1 VTYHVG
7 AAVVNPPTNPL
18 IPEWPELIIGAIAF
32 LIVFAVLGK
41 VLLPR
46 IQKTLAERTDAIE
59 GGLKRADDAQAEAQ
73 QVLDQYRQQLADAR
87 QEASRLREQAQEQGA
102 AIIADMREVAQTEA
116 RRIIDSA
123 HQQIET
129 ERMLALQA
137 LRTDVGA
144 MAVDLASRVVGESL
158 EDVARQRRIVERF
171 IEGLEQPDADEA
183 RPDADEARPDA
194 DEARST
200 T

>member
-1 VTYHVG
+1 VRYLAADVVTP
-7 AAVVNPPTNPL
+7 NTNPL
-18 IPEWPELIIGAIAF
+18 IPALPELIIGAIAF

-41 VLLPR
+41 ILLPR

-59 GGLKRADDAQAEAQ
+59 GGLKRAEDAQAEAQ

-87 QEASRLREQAQEQGA
+87 QEAARLREQAQEQGA

-123 HQQIET
+123 HQQIAT
-129 ERMLALQA
+129 DRMLALQA

-171 IEGLEQPDADEA
+171 IEGLEQPEADQ
-183 RPDADEARPDA
+183 
-194 DEARST
+194 ARSAT
-200 T
+200 

>member
-1 VTYHVG
+1 MIYHAEA
-7 AAVVNPPTNPL
+7 AAVVPPANPL
-18 IPEWPELIIGAIAF
+18 VPAWPELIIGTIAF

-46 IQKTLAERTDAIE
+46 IQKTLAERADAIE
-59 GGLKRADDAQAEAQ
+59 GGLKRAEDAQAEAQ

-87 QEASRLREQAQEQGA
+87 QEAARLREQAQEQGA

-129 ERMLALQA
+129 DRMLALQA
-137 LRTDVGA
+137 LRTDVGT

-171 IEGLEQPDADEA
+171 IEGLEQPDADG
-183 RPDADEARPDA
+183 ARPDA

>member
-1 VTYHVG
+1 MIYHVEA
-7 AAVVNPPTNPL
+7 AAVVPPANPL
-18 IPEWPELIIGAIAF
+18 VPAWPELIIGTISF

-46 IQKTLAERTDAIE
+46 IQKTLADRTNAIE
-59 GGLKRADDAQAEAQ
+59 GGLKRAEDTQAEAQ
-73 QVLDQYRQQLADAR
+73 KVLDQYRQQLADAR
-87 QEASRLREQAQEQGA
+87 QEAARLREQAQEQGA

-129 ERMLALQA
+129 DRMLALQA

-158 EDVARQRRIVERF
+158 EDVARQRRIVDRF
-171 IEGLEQPDADEA
+171 IEDLDQPDADA
-183 RPDADEARPDA
+183 ASPDA
-194 DEARST
+194 DEARSAT
-200 T
+200 

>member
-18 IPEWPELIIGAIAF
+18 IPEWPELIIGTVAF

-41 VLLPR
+41 ILLPR

-59 GGLKRADDAQAEAQ
+59 GGLKRAEDAQTEAQ
-73 QVLDQYRQQLADAR
+73 RVLDEYRQQLADAR
-87 QEASRLREQAQEQGA
+87 QEAARLREQAQEQGA

-129 ERMLALQA
+129 DRMLALQS
-137 LRTDVGA
+137 LRTDVGT

-171 IEGLEQPDADEA
+171 IEGLEQPDTDEA
-183 RPDADEARPDA
+183 RPDT

>member
-1 VTYHVG
+1 MIYHVEA
-7 AAVVNPPTNPL
+7 AAVVPPANPL
-18 IPEWPELIIGAIAF
+18 VPAWPELIIGTISF

-46 IQKTLAERTDAIE
+46 IQKTLADRTNAIE
-59 GGLKRADDAQAEAQ
+59 GGLKRAEDTQAEAQ

-87 QEASRLREQAQEQGA
+87 QEAARLREQAQEQGA

-129 ERMLALQA
+129 DRMLALQA

-158 EDVARQRRIVERF
+158 EDVARQRRIVDRF
-171 IEGLEQPDADEA
+171 IEGLDQPDTDGAS
-183 RPDADEARPDA
+183 PDA
-194 DEARST
+194 DEARSAT
-200 T
+200 

>member
-1 VTYHVG
+1 MNYHVG

-46 IQKTLAERTDAIE
+46 IQATMAERTDKIE
-59 GGLKRADDAQAEAQ
+59 GGLKRAEEAQ
-73 QVLDQYRQQLADAR
+73 EEAQGVLDQYRQQLADAR
-87 QEASRLREQAQEQGA
+87 QEAARLREQAQEQGA
-102 AIIADMREVAQTEA
+102 QIIADMREVAQTEA
-116 RRIIDSA
+116 RRIIDAA
-123 HQQIET
+123 HQQVET
-129 ERMLALQA
+129 DRMLAMQA

-171 IEGLEQPDADEA
+171 IEGLEQPE
-183 RPDADEARPDA
+183 A

>member
-1 VTYHVG
+1 M
-7 AAVVNPPTNPL
+7 VVNPPTNPL
-18 IPEWPELIIGAIAF
+18 IPEWPELIIGALAF

-59 GGLKRADDAQAEAQ
+59 GGLERAQEAQAEAD
-73 QVLDQYRQQLADAR
+73 QVLQQYRQQLAEAQ

-116 RRIIDSA
+116 RRIIDAA
-123 HQQIET
+123 HAQIET
-129 ERMLALQA
+129 DRMQAMQA

-144 MAVDLASRVVGESL
+144 MAVDLAGRVVGESL

-171 IEGLEQPDADEA
+171 IEDLEQPQ
-183 RPDADEARPDA
+183 A
-194 DEARST
+194 DEARSAT
-200 T
+200 

>member
-1 VTYHVG
+1 MIYHPEA
-7 AAVVNPPTNPL
+7 AAVVPPANPL
-18 IPEWPELIIGAIAF
+18 VPAWPELIIGTIAF

-46 IQKTLAERTDAIE
+46 IQKTLADRTDAIE
-59 GGLKRADDAQAEAQ
+59 GGLKRAEDAQTEAQ

-87 QEASRLREQAQEQGA
+87 QEAARLREQAQEQGA
-102 AIIADMREVAQTEA
+102 AIIADMREVAQTE
-116 RRIIDSA
+116 
-123 HQQIET
+123 QIAT
-129 ERMLALQA
+129 DQMLAMQA

-171 IEGLEQPDADEA
+171 IEGLEQPDADQ
-183 RPDADEARPDA
+183 
-194 DEARST
+194 ARSAT
-200 T
+200 

>member
-1 VTYHVG
+1 MIYHAVA
-7 AAVVNPPTNPL
+7 AAVVPAANPL
-18 IPEWPELIIGAIAF
+18 VPAWPELIIGTISF
-32 LIVFAVLGK
+32 LIVFAILGK

-46 IQKTLAERTDAIE
+46 IQKTLAERAEVIE
-59 GGLKRADDAQAEAQ
+59 GGIKRADEAQAEAQ

-87 QEASRLREQAQEQGA
+87 QEAARLREQAQEQGA

-116 RRIIDSA
+116 RRIIDAA
-123 HQQIET
+123 HQQIAT
-129 ERMLALQA
+129 DQMLAMQA

-171 IEGLEQPDADEA
+171 IEGLEQPAADQA
-183 RPDADEARPDA
+183 TPDADQ
-194 DEARST
+194 ARSAT
-200 T
+200 

>member
-1 VTYHVG
+1 VIYHVEA
-7 AAVVNPPTNPL
+7 AAVVPPANPL
-18 IPEWPELIIGAIAF
+18 VPAWPELIIGTISF

-46 IQKTLAERTDAIE
+46 IQKTLADRTNAIE
-59 GGLKRADDAQAEAQ
+59 GGLKRAEDAQAEAQ

-87 QEASRLREQAQEQGA
+87 QEAARLREQAQEQGA

-116 RRIIDSA
+116 RRIIDAA

-129 ERMLALQA
+129 DRMLALQA

-171 IEGLEQPDADEA
+171 IEGLEQPDGA
-183 RPDADEARPDA
+183 RPDADQAR
-194 DEARST
+194 T
-200 T
+200 TT

>member
-1 VTYHVG
+1 MRYLAADVVTP
-7 AAVVNPPTNPL
+7 NTNPL
-18 IPEWPELIIGAIAF
+18 IPALPELIIGAIAF

-41 VLLPR
+41 ILLPR

-59 GGLKRADDAQAEAQ
+59 GGLKRAEDAQAEAQ

-87 QEASRLREQAQEQGA
+87 QEAARLREQAQEQGA

-123 HQQIET
+123 HQQIAT
-129 ERMLALQA
+129 DRMLALQA

-144 MAVDLASRVVGESL
+144 MAVDLAGRVVGESL
-158 EDVARQRRIVERF
+158 EDVARQHRIVERF
-171 IEGLEQPDADEA
+171 IEGLEQPEAD
-183 RPDADEARPDA
+183 R
-194 DEARST
+194 ARSAT
-200 T
+200 

>member
-1 VTYHVG
+1 VIYHVEA
-7 AAVVNPPTNPL
+7 AAVVPPANPL
-18 IPEWPELIIGAIAF
+18 VPAWPELIIGTISF

-46 IQKTLAERTDAIE
+46 IQKTLADRTNAIE
-59 GGLKRADDAQAEAQ
+59 GGLKRAEDTQAEAQ
-73 QVLDQYRQQLADAR
+73 KVLDQYRQQLADAR
-87 QEASRLREQAQEQGA
+87 QEAARLREQAQEQGA

-129 ERMLALQA
+129 DRMLALQA

-158 EDVARQRRIVERF
+158 EDVARQRRIVDRF
-171 IEGLEQPDADEA
+171 IADLDQPDADG
-183 RPDADEARPDA
+183 PRPDA

>member
-1 VTYHVG
+1 VIYHAVA
-7 AAVVNPPTNPL
+7 AAVVPPANPL
-18 IPEWPELIIGAIAF
+18 VPAWPELIIGAISF

-46 IQKTLAERTDAIE
+46 IQKTLAERAEAIE
-59 GGLKRADDAQAEAQ
+59 GGIHRAEEAQAEAQ
-73 QVLDQYRQQLADAR
+73 RVLDQYRQQLADAR
-87 QEASRLREQAQEQGA
+87 QEAARLREQAQEQGA

-129 ERMLALQA
+129 DRMLALQA

-158 EDVARQRRIVERF
+158 EDVARQRRIVDRF
-171 IEGLEQPDADEA
+171 IESLDHPDADEA
-183 RPDADEARPDA
+183 STDADGASPDA

>member
-1 VTYHVG
+1 VIYHAEA
-7 AAVVNPPTNPL
+7 AAVVPPANPL
-18 IPEWPELIIGAIAF
+18 VPAWPELIIGTISF

-46 IQKTLAERTDAIE
+46 IQKTLADRTNAIE
-59 GGLKRADDAQAEAQ
+59 GGLKRAEDAQAEAQ

-87 QEASRLREQAQEQGA
+87 QEAARLREQAQEQGA

-116 RRIIDSA
+116 RRIIDAA
-123 HQQIET
+123 HQQIAT
-129 ERMLALQA
+129 DQMLAMQA

-171 IEGLEQPDADEA
+171 IEGLEQPDADQ
-183 RPDADEARPDA
+183 
-194 DEARST
+194 ARSAT
-200 T
+200 

>member
-18 IPEWPELIIGAIAF
+18 IPEWPELIIGTVAF

-41 VLLPR
+41 ILLPR

-59 GGLKRADDAQAEAQ
+59 GGLKRADDAQTEAQ
-73 QVLDQYRQQLADAR
+73 RVLDEYRQQLAEAR
-87 QEASRLREQAQEQGA
+87 QEAARLREQAQEQGA

-129 ERMLALQA
+129 DRMLALQA
-137 LRTDVGA
+137 LRADVGT

-171 IEGLEQPDADEA
+171 IEGLEQPDTDEA
-183 RPDADEARPDA
+183 RPDT

>member
-1 VTYHVG
+1 MKYHVG

-59 GGLKRADDAQAEAQ
+59 GGLERAQEAQAEAQ
-73 QVLDQYRQQLADAR
+73 
-87 QEASRLREQAQEQGA
+87 EQGA
-102 AIIADMREVAQTEA
+102 QIIADMREVAQTEA
-116 RRIIDSA
+116 RRIIDTA
-123 HQQIET
+123 HAQIET

-144 MAVDLASRVVGESL
+144 MAVDLAGRVVGESL

-171 IEGLEQPDADEA
+171 IEDLEQPS
-183 RPDADEARPDA
+183 A
-194 DEARST
+194 DEARSAT
-200 T
+200 

>member
-1 VTYHVG
+1 MTYHVG

-18 IPEWPELIIGAIAF
+18 IPEWPELIIGTIAF

-59 GGLKRADDAQAEAQ
+59 GGLERAKEAQAEAD
-73 QVLDQYRQQLADAR
+73 QVLQQYRQQLAEAR

-116 RRIIDSA
+116 RRIIDAA
-123 HQQIET
+123 HAQIDND
-129 ERMLALQA
+129 RLLAMQG

-144 MAVDLASRVVGESL
+144 LAVDLAGRVVGESL
-158 EDVARQRRIVERF
+158 EDVARQHRIVERF
-171 IEGLEQPDADEA
+171 IEDLEQPQADG
-183 RPDADEARPDA
+183 
-194 DEARST
+194 ARSAT
-200 T
+200 

>member
-1 VTYHVG
+1 MIYHVEA
-7 AAVVNPPTNPL
+7 AAVVPPANPL
-18 IPEWPELIIGAIAF
+18 VPAWPELIIGTISF

-46 IQKTLAERTDAIE
+46 IQKTLADRTDAIE
-59 GGLKRADDAQAEAQ
+59 GGLKRAEDAQAEAQ

-102 AIIADMREVAQTEA
+102 AIISDMREVAQTEA

-129 ERMLALQA
+129 DRMLALQA

-158 EDVARQRRIVERF
+158 EDVARQRRIVDRF
-171 IEGLEQPDADEA
+171 IEGLDQPDADGA
-183 RPDADEARPDA
+183 SPDADQAR
-194 DEARST
+194 T
-200 T
+200 TT

>member
-1 VTYHVG
+1 VIYHVEA
-7 AAVVNPPTNPL
+7 AAVVPPANPL
-18 IPEWPELIIGAIAF
+18 VPAWPELIIGTISF

-46 IQKTLAERTDAIE
+46 IQKTLADRTNAIE
-59 GGLKRADDAQAEAQ
+59 GGLKRAEDAQAEAQ
-73 QVLDQYRQQLADAR
+73 QALDQYRQQLADAR
-87 QEASRLREQAQEQGA
+87 QEAARLREQAQEQGA

-116 RRIIDSA
+116 RRIIDAA

-129 ERMLALQA
+129 DRMLALQA

-171 IEGLEQPDADEA
+171 IEGLEQPDGA
-183 RPDADEARPDA
+183 RPDADQART
-194 DEARST
+194 ST
-200 T
+200 

>member
-1 VTYHVG
+1 MIYHVEA
-7 AAVVNPPTNPL
+7 AAVVPPANPL
-18 IPEWPELIIGAIAF
+18 VPAWPELIIGTISF

-46 IQKTLAERTDAIE
+46 IQKTLADRTNAIE
-59 GGLKRADDAQAEAQ
+59 GGLKRAEDTQAEAQ

-87 QEASRLREQAQEQGA
+87 QEAARLREQAQEQGA

-129 ERMLALQA
+129 DRMLALQA

-158 EDVARQRRIVERF
+158 EDVARQRRIVDRF
-171 IEGLEQPDADEA
+171 IEGLDQPDADA
-183 RPDADEARPDA
+183 ASPDA
-194 DEARST
+194 DEARSAT
-200 T
+200 

>member
-1 VTYHVG
+1 MIYHAVA
-7 AAVVNPPTNPL
+7 AAVVPPANPL
-18 IPEWPELIIGAIAF
+18 VPAWPELIIGTISF
-32 LIVFAVLGK
+32 LIVFAILGK

-59 GGLKRADDAQAEAQ
+59 GGLKRAEDAQAEAQ

-87 QEASRLREQAQEQGA
+87 QEAARLREQAQEQGA

-116 RRIIDSA
+116 RRIIDAA
-123 HQQIET
+123 HQQIAT
-129 ERMLALQA
+129 DQMLAMQA

-158 EDVARQRRIVERF
+158 ADVARQRRIVERF
-171 IEGLEQPDADEA
+171 IEGLEQPAADQA
-183 RPDADEARPDA
+183 TPDADQ
-194 DEARST
+194 ARSAT
-200 T
+200 

>member
-1 VTYHVG
+1 MIYHAEA
-7 AAVVNPPTNPL
+7 AAVVPPANPL
-18 IPEWPELIIGAIAF
+18 VPAWPELIIGTIAF

-59 GGLKRADDAQAEAQ
+59 GGLKRAEDAQAEAQ

-87 QEASRLREQAQEQGA
+87 QEAARLREQAQEQGA

-116 RRIIDSA
+116 RRIIDAA
-123 HQQIET
+123 HQQIAT
-129 ERMLALQA
+129 DQMLAMQA

-171 IEGLEQPDADEA
+171 IEGLEQPDADQ
-183 RPDADEARPDA
+183 
-194 DEARST
+194 ARSAT
-200 T
+200 

>member
-183 RPDADEARPDA
+183 RPDADEAR
-194 DEARST
+194 ST

>member
-1 VTYHVG
+1 VIYHVEA
-7 AAVVNPPTNPL
+7 AAVVPPANPL
-18 IPEWPELIIGAIAF
+18 VPAWPELIIGTISF

-46 IQKTLAERTDAIE
+46 IQKTLADRTNAIE
-59 GGLKRADDAQAEAQ
+59 GGLKRAEDAQAEAQ

-87 QEASRLREQAQEQGA
+87 QEAARLREQAQEQGA

-116 RRIIDSA
+116 RRIIDAA

-129 ERMLALQA
+129 DRMLALQA

-158 EDVARQRRIVERF
+158 EDVARQRRIVDRF
-171 IEGLEQPDADEA
+171 IEGLDQPDADGA
-183 RPDADEARPDA
+183 SPDA

>member
-1 VTYHVG
+1 VIYHVEA
-7 AAVVNPPTNPL
+7 AAVVPPANPL
-18 IPEWPELIIGAIAF
+18 VPAWPELIIGTISF

-46 IQKTLAERTDAIE
+46 IQKTLADRTNAIE
-59 GGLKRADDAQAEAQ
+59 GGLKRAEDAQAEAQ

-87 QEASRLREQAQEQGA
+87 QEAARLREQAQEQGA

-129 ERMLALQA
+129 DRMLALQA

-158 EDVARQRRIVERF
+158 EDVARQRRIVDRF
-171 IEGLEQPDADEA
+171 IEGLDQPDADGA
-183 RPDADEARPDA
+183 SPDA
-194 DEARST
+194 DEARSAT
-200 T
+200 

>member
-1 VTYHVG
+1 MIYHVEA
-7 AAVVNPPTNPL
+7 AAVVPPANPL
-18 IPEWPELIIGAIAF
+18 VPAWPELIIGTISF

-46 IQKTLAERTDAIE
+46 IQKTLADRTNAIE
-59 GGLKRADDAQAEAQ
+59 GGLKRAEDTQAEAQ
-73 QVLDQYRQQLADAR
+73 EVLDQYRKQLADAR
-87 QEASRLREQAQEQGA
+87 QEAARLREQAQEQGA

-129 ERMLALQA
+129 DRMLALQA

-158 EDVARQRRIVERF
+158 EDVARQRRIVDRF
-171 IEGLEQPDADEA
+171 IADLDQPDAGQPG
-183 RPDADEARPDA
+183 PDAGQARPDA
-194 DEARST
+194 DEARSST
-200 T
+200 

>member
-1 VTYHVG
+1 MIYHAVA
-7 AAVVNPPTNPL
+7 AAVVPGANPL
-18 IPEWPELIIGAIAF
+18 VPAWPELIIGTIAF
-32 LIVFAVLGK
+32 LIVFAILGK

-59 GGLKRADDAQAEAQ
+59 GGLKRAEDAQTEAQ

-87 QEASRLREQAQEQGA
+87 QEAARLREQAQEQGA

-116 RRIIDSA
+116 RRIIDAA
-123 HQQIET
+123 HQQIAT
-129 ERMLALQA
+129 DQMLAMQA

-171 IEGLEQPDADEA
+171 IEGLEQPDADQ
-183 RPDADEARPDA
+183 
-194 DEARST
+194 ARSAT
-200 T
+200 

>member
-18 IPEWPELIIGAIAF
+18 IPEWPELIIGTVAF

-41 VLLPR
+41 ILLPR

-171 IEGLEQPDADEA
+171 IEGLEQPDTDEA
-183 RPDADEARPDA
+183 RPDT